1 MRAAPSE
8 TVSPPEQ
15 PPTTVALL
23 EDNRLVRD
31 GMVVLMNRRHDLRV
45 VAAGSNLQIV
55 RDLPAPPQV
64 LLLDIG
70 LEHDDSVQVAKAARA
85 AVPQTR
91 VIVMDLLPIHEDLV
105 AFVNAGVRGFIMKDA
120 TIDDLAETI
129 HAVAAGQ
136 SILPPPMLSTLF
148 SQIARET
155 LGRSRHEFLA
165 DARMTPREREVVELI
180 ASGLANKEIAARLGI
195 ATHTVK
201 SHVRNVM
208 DKLQL
213 HTRLEI
219 SAYLHGDTL
228 P

>member
-1 MRAAPSE
+1 MRAVPTEVAVPLE
-8 TVSPPEQ
+8 R

-45 VAAGSNLQIV
+45 VAAGANLEIV
-55 RDLPAPPQV
+55 HDLPTPPQV

-70 LEHDDSVQVAKAARA
+70 LEHVDSLEVAKAARVE
-85 AVPQTR
+85 VPQAR
-91 VIVMDLLPIHEDLV
+91 VIVMDLLPVHEELV

-129 HAVAAGQ
+129 HAVAEGR
-136 SILPPPMLSTLF
+136 SVLPPPMLSTLF

-155 LGRSRHEFLA
+155 LGRSRRELLA
-165 DARMTPREREVVELI
+165 DAHMTPREREVVELI

-219 SAYLHGDTL
+219 SAYLHGDGQ